1 MAVMPVRKIGDP
13 VLRSKAQPVKEINTK
28 TENLVENLKSTL
40 VELEGLG
47 LAANQIGVLQR
58 VFVIKRNN
66 GEMLEFINPEILQKE
81 GNKIDREGCLSV
93 PEREGPVP
101 RAEKVKLRYQTLTDE
116 EVEAAFS
123 DLEARVIQHE
133 LDHLDGVLFVDKV
146 IDLPTASY

>member
-116 EVEAAFS
+116 EVEAVFS

>member
-1 MAVMPVRKIGDP
+1 MPVRKIGDP

-116 EVEAAFS
+116 EVEAVFS

>member
-1 MAVMPVRKIGDP
+1 VAVMPVRKIGDP

-116 EVEAAFS
+116 EVEAVFS